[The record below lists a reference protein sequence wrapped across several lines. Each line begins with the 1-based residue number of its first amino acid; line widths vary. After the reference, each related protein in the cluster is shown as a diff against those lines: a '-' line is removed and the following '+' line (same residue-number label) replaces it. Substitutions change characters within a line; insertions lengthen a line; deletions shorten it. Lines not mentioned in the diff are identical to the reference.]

1 MKLIKDFLKSILKL
15 LVGIL
20 GLFLWV
26 IVMLL
31 PYCLSDK
38 IVDYMD
44 NRS

>member
-1 MKLIKDFLKSILKL
+1 MKIFKEFLGTIIRILAI
-15 LVGIL
+15 IL
-20 GLFLWV
+20 GLLLWV

-44 NRS
+44 RW

>member
-1 MKLIKDFLKSILKL
+1 MKIFKEFLGTIIRILSI
-15 LVGIL
+15 IL

-44 NRS
+44 RW